1 MKVEQVPFTVI
12 EWEEKP
18 VTEVS
23 GKSGTARLRTV
34 ISETLCVRMV
44 DFTPGYTADHWCA
57 KGHIALIIAG
67 SLQIV
72 LGDGRG
78 FHLHAGSSFQIGD
91 QAGRHRVSTDDGAKV
106 FIVD

>member
-1 MKVEQVPFTVI
+1 MKIDQVPFTVI

-18 VTEVS
+18 VTEVP
-23 GKSGTARLRTV
+23 GKSGTAQMRTA
-34 ISETLCVRMV
+34 ISDTLCVRMV

-72 LGDGRG
+72 LGDGRS
-78 FHLHAGSSFQIGD
+78 FDLSAGSSFHVGD
-91 QAGRHRVSTDDGAKV
+91 HAGRHRVSSEAGAKV